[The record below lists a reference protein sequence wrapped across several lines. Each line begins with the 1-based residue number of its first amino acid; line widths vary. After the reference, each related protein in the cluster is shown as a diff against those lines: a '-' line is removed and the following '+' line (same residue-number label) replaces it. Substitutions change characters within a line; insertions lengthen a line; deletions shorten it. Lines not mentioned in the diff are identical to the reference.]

1 VNRHKFTDGVFAALV
16 GFSTILAAA
25 PRVDLEILIVTVQTL
40 ASPEFEGRRTGT
52 PGGLKARAW
61 IVERFNAIGLEP
73 LGGTYL
79 APFSFAARSST
90 APLDGGNVVGIC
102 KGTGRAPETM
112 VISAHYDHLGVRD
125 GAVYH
130 GADDNASG
138 VAVLLAVAKHCTRE
152 PFRHDT
158 LFVAFDAEELGL
170 QGAKAFVARPPIARE
185 RIALNINLDMVSRG
199 DNGELYAAGTYHWP
213 KTKAPLEAVANR
225 APIKLLFGHDK
236 PKEIAGGLD
245 DWTNQSDH
253 GPFHAAGI
261 PFVYFGVEDHPDYHK
276 PTDTA
281 DKINPTFF
289 RQAAET
295 ILDAVIALDAA
306 LEKGSGVFS
315 ISAYRRIPEKN
326 AR

>member
-1 VNRHKFTDGVFAALV
+1 VKRPTFTDVIVAALV
-16 GFSTILAAA
+16 GISTVLAAA
-25 PRVDLEILIVTVQTL
+25 PTIDAERLLTTVRTL
-40 ASPEFEGRRTGT
+40 SSPEFEGRRTGT
-52 PGGLKARAW
+52 PGGLKARDWVAA
-61 IVERFNAIGLEP
+61 RFTAIGLQP
-73 LGGTYL
+73 VNGSFL
-79 APFSFAARSST
+79 APFSFTHRSI
-90 APLDGGNVVGIC
+90 AGPVNGANIVGRC
-102 KGTGRAPETM
+102 NGTGRMPETI
-112 VISAHYDHLGVRD
+112 VISAHYDHVGVRD
-125 GAVYH
+125 GAIYH

-138 VAVLLAVAKHCTRE
+138 VAVMLAIAEQCGRE

-170 QGAKAFVARPPIARE
+170 QGARAFVAKPPIARE

-199 DNGELYAAGTYHWP
+199 DKGELYAAGTYHWP
-213 KTKAPLEAVANR
+213 KMKAPLEAVANR
-225 APIKLLFGHDK
+225 APVKLLFGHDK

-281 DKINPTFF
+281 HKINPTFF

-295 ILDAVIALDAA
+295 ILDAVIALDTMQAF
-306 LEKGSGVFS
+306 K
-315 ISAYRRIPEKN
+315 
-326 AR
+326 